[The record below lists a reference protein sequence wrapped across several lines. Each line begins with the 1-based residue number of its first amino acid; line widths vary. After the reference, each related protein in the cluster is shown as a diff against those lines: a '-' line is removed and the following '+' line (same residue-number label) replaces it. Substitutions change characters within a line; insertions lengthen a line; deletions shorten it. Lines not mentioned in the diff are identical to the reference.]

1 MKTPRS
7 FVPRAGFSLIE
18 VTIALGIAAFCLITV
33 FALLPLGINTNQN
46 AFEQTSAAGIASAIA
61 ADLHGTPVV
70 SNPNA
75 TSSVPGT
82 SGSSVTARFQIAI
95 PPAGTTNV
103 TTGKP
108 PYQQTIYFSQDGSP
122 TMPAGAT
129 TPVNAQASSA
139 SPASTYRATITFNP
153 EDTTS
158 QNTAEG
164 IGGATT
170 APRNKLFKVWI
181 LITWP
186 ALSDPNP
193 LTFPANF
200 SGSYEASTALDC
212 N

>member
-61 ADLHGTPVV
+61 ADLHGTPVA
-70 SNPNA
+70 SSPAGSTTLLTA
-75 TSSVPGT
+75 TT
-82 SGSSVTARFQIAI
+82 SRFLIQI
-95 PPAGTTNV
+95 PPAGTAPTQ
-103 TTGKP
+103 GKF

-129 TPVNAQASSA
+129 TPVNASA
-139 SPASTYRATITFNP
+139 STTSPTSTYRATITFNP
-153 EDTTS
+153 EDTS
-158 QNTAEG
+158 NQNTLAG
-164 IGGATT
+164 LNNTIVT
-170 APRNKLFKVWI
+170 PRNKLFKVWI

-186 ALSDPNP
+186 ALADPNP